1 MSKKRR
7 QFSREF
13 KLQVIREIESGVPA
27 AQISRQHQINESL
40 LHKWKKQYRQNPQ
53 DAFSG
58 PGRASTEEAKIAD
71 LERTIGKLYLE
82 NAFLKKTRLFR
93 VKWGNRAFYRKA
105 AITLRRKLPKLRKPK
120 ALRLMSLILLLIPS
134 TMPLVV
140 R

>member
-27 AQISRQHQINESL
+27 AQISRQHQICESL

-58 PGRASTEEAKIAD
+58 PGRASTQEAKIAE
-71 LERTIGKLYLE
+71 LERSIGKLYLE
-82 NAFLKKTRLFR
+82 NEFLKKTLNHFETVLQRQREL
-93 VKWGNRAFYRKA
+93 
-105 AITLRRKLPKLRKPK
+105 
-120 ALRLMSLILLLIPS
+120 S
-134 TMPLVV
+134 
-140 R
+140 